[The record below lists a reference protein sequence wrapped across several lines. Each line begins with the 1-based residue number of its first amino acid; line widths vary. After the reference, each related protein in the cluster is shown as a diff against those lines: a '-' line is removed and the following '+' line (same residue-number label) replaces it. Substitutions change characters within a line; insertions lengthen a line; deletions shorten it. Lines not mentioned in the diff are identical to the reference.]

1 MDAQTFDYLIVG
13 GGSAGCVLAARLSAD
28 PQAGVCLLE
37 AGGRGDGW
45 VVHTPAAAVAML
57 PTRLNNYAF
66 DTVPQA
72 GLNGRTGYQP
82 RGRMLGG
89 SSGMNAMVYIRGH
102 RRDYDEWAAMGNRGW
117 SYDELLPYFRR
128 SECNERLDDRWHGV
142 NGPLPVSDSR
152 SGNPWSQRFL
162 QAAQQAGHLLN
173 DDFNGERQDG
183 FGLFQLT
190 QRDGERWS
198 AARAFLAPHIGKRRN
213 LDVRT
218 GVQVTR
224 LLLEGRRVVGVEC
237 MQNGQAVRLHARREV
252 VLAAGALLTPQLMLL
267 SGIGP
272 GDRLQRL
279 GIPVAHHLEGVGE
292 NLQDHPDFIFSW
304 RALDAARTELVG
316 FSPRGLWRLAREIGR
331 YRRTRTGAITSNYA
345 EAGGFI
351 RSDPSLAAPDF
362 QLHFVVSIADDHA
375 RKLHAAH
382 GYSCHFCLLRPR
394 SRGRVSLRTPHAFDA
409 PDIDPA
415 FFADGRDLDDMV
427 TGFKLTRRVMDA
439 PAFAGLPRQDLFTEG
454 VHTDEQIHAVL
465 RARADSVYHP
475 VGSCRMGLDPR
486 AGAVVDAQLRVH
498 GIAGLRIVD
507 ASVMPSI
514 VGGNT
519 NAAVMAIA
527 EKAADMMRG
536 VMPAA
541 RTAGEPQ
548 VAAAAG

>member
-1 MDAQTFDYLIVG
+1 MDDPTFDCLIVG
-13 GGSAGCVLAARLSAD
+13 GGTAGCVLAARLSAD
-28 PQAGVCLLE
+28 AHASVCVLE

-45 VVHTPAAAVAML
+45 VVNTPAAAVAML

-66 DTVPQA
+66 ETVPQA

-102 RRDYDEWAAMGNRGW
+102 RRDYDQWAAMGNRGW

-128 SECNERLDDRWHGV
+128 SECNERLDDAWHGIH
-142 NGPLPVSDSR
+142 GPLPVSDSR
-152 SGNPWSQRFL
+152 SHNPWSQRFL
-162 QAAQQAGHLLN
+162 RAAQQAGHPMN

-198 AARAFLAPHIGKRRN
+198 ASRAFLEPHLGRRRN
-213 LDVRT
+213 LEVRT

-224 LLLEGRRVVGVEC
+224 LLMEGRSCVGVEC
-237 MQNGQAVRLHARREV
+237 RQGGQVLRLRARREV

-272 GDRLQRL
+272 GAQLQKL
-279 GIPVAHHLEGVGE
+279 GIPVAHGLEGVGE
-292 NLQDHPDFIFSW
+292 NLQDHPDFIFSY
-304 RALDAARTELVG
+304 RALDAERSELVG
-316 FSPRGLWRLAREIGR
+316 FSPRGVWRLAREVGR

-351 RSDPSLAAPDF
+351 RSDPSLPAPDF

-375 RKLHAAH
+375 RRMHAAH
-382 GYSCHFCLLRPR
+382 GYSCHVCLLRPR
-394 SRGRVSLRTPHAFDA
+394 SRGSVRLRTPHAFDA

-415 FFADGRDLDDMV
+415 FFADARDLDDMV
-427 TGFKLTRRVMDA
+427 TGFRLARQVMDA

-454 VHTDEQIHAVL
+454 VHSDEQIRAVL

-498 GIAGLRIVD
+498 GIGGLRIAD

-527 EKAADMMRG
+527 EKAVDMMRG
-536 VMPAA
+536 VRPVGQTVAKTLA
-541 RTAGEPQ
+541 TTAG
-548 VAAAAG
+548 